1 MVVGLSKNVGQLGLP
16 TKKNV
21 NITMAKMPYSSKKPQ
36 NLDQKINYWK
46 LHIWSQQ
53 KLSTKITHSTIQFH
67 SENLIH
73 FTNLQSLEIVA
84 NTLLQHRQKP
94 YSLYKSSINLVSG
107 KKHLHCTISKSLGP
121 EFSKH
126 VKSKCLYNHVYIRK
140 SFLFHGRR
148 KLSSGRGLNDFFKA
162 AQNVLNFSF

>member
-1 MVVGLSKNVGQLGLP
+1 MSVNLVCRRRKILTLQWLKCPTVPKNR
-16 TKKNV
+16 
-21 NITMAKMPYSSKKPQ
+21 
-36 NLDQKINYWK
+36 NLDQKINDWK

-53 KLSTKITHSTIQFH
+53 KLSTKITHSTMQFH

-73 FTNLQSLEIVA
+73 FTNLQSLE

-94 YSLYKSSINLVSG
+94 YSLYKFSIKLFSG

-126 VKSKCLYNHVYIRK
+126 VKSKCPYNHVYIRK

-148 KLSSGRGLNDFFKA
+148 KLFVPWA
-162 AQNVLNFSF
+162 